1 MKAIVKQKQIIK
13 PTNCWCGDVRS
24 EQGCFLFIGT
34 GNRIYKAFNSIDKQ
48 GARGAP
54 M

>member
-1 MKAIVKQKQIIK
+1 MKTIVKQKQVIK
-13 PTNCWCGDVRS
+13 PTNCWCGDVRP
-24 EQGCFLFIGT
+24 EQGSCLLIGT
-34 GNRIYKAFNSIDKQ
+34 GNRMYEIFNSNDKQ